1 MKTSASAT
9 MHNYRT
15 RWCDREREMCKAME
29 SPEQRACVE
38 ELGDPSTCPAFLRS
52 SVRLDI

>member
-15 RWCDREREMCKAME
+15 RWCDQEREMYKMME
-29 SPEQRACVE
+29 SPEQRAWLE
-38 ELGDPSTCPAFLRS
+38 ELGAPSMCPAFLRS